1 MALAANALTTLR
13 DVKLE
18 LGISS
23 VDVTHDRYLESLIN
37 STSSQ
42 IETFLQRNLSR
53 DAAKV
58 ERVSGYGNFT
68 LILSLTPVLS
78 LTSIEIIS
86 MTAPPLFPF
95 DITDVEIKDADAG
108 LIYYR
113 AGWPWTVP
121 RPSGTITADPMP
133 GQEWNVIEATYDGGY
148 DLPASITSTLPAD
161 IQRAC
166 TVAVST
172 EYRKRGMDRTIKS
185 EKLMSYSITYDKT
198 GMGEATMHKLYPASP
213 FSAQVT
219 QMLVPHRHIPGA

>member
-1 MALAANALTTLR
+1 MVLAANALTTLSA
-13 DVKLE
+13 VKLE
-18 LGISS
+18 LDIS
-23 VDVTHDRYLESLIN
+23 VPDDDAYIESLIDAV
-37 STSSQ
+37 STQ
-42 IETFLQRNLSR
+42 IETFLQRHLLQEIGR
-53 DAAKV
+53 V
-58 ERVSGYGNFT
+58 ERVSGYGNYT
-68 LILSLTPVLS
+68 LILSLTPVTV

-108 LIYYR
+108 LVYYR

-121 RPSGTITADPMP
+121 RPYGTITADPMP
-133 GQEWNVIEATYDGGY
+133 GQEWNVIEVTYDGGY
-148 DLPASITSTLPAD
+148 LLPDDPTPTLPVD

-166 TVAVST
+166 TIAVST
-172 EYRKRGMDRTIKS
+172 EFRKRGIDRTIKS
-185 EKLMSYSITYDKT
+185 ERLMSYSITYDRT